1 MCVAAAIAGSAVVG
15 AAGSALSASQQRKAA
30 SRAGDAQSAAAY
42 AQMEQQQAQFD
53 KIRELLQPYVNTGTN
68 ANAALGNLLGV
79 SGNQAQQ
86 DAISALKQSP
96 LYTSQL
102 QAGENAILQ
111 NAAATGGLR
120 GGNTQMAL
128 GRFAPALLAS
138 TIQSQVQNLGGLSN
152 QGLTAAGGVSSGL
165 GNLAN
170 ANSAAL
176 GNIGQAQAGSAL
188 AAGNAF
194 GGIANSLADAGG
206 TLAGY
211 FGGAGGGATLGSGNV
226 FGGAAASPV
235 TGLNSGAQY
244 PMGGGLF

>member
-1 MCVAAAIAGSAVVG
+1 MCVAAAVVGSAVVG

-30 SRAGDAQSAAAY
+30 ARAGDAQTQAAY

-68 ANAALGNLLGV
+68 ANQALGNLLGTG
-79 SGNQAQQ
+79 GNQAQQ
-86 DAISALKQSP
+86 EAISQLQQSP

-102 QAGENAILQ
+102 RAGENAILQ
-111 NAAATGGLR
+111 NASATGGLR
-120 GGNTQMAL
+120 GGNTQAAL

-138 TIQSQVQNLGGLSN
+138 TIQNQVGNLSALSN

-188 AAGNAF
+188 AAGNANAQFANGLAGAIGTGLGAF
-194 GGIANSLADAGG
+194 GGGFGATAGNMFGGG
-206 TLAGY
+206 T
-211 FGGAGGGATLGSGNV
+211 
-226 FGGAAASPV
+226 ASPV
-235 TGLNSGAQY
+235 TGLNSGVQY
-244 PMGGGLF
+244 PTGGGLF

>member
-1 MCVAAAIAGSAVVG
+1 MCVAAAIVGAGVVG
-15 AAGSALSASQQRKAA
+15 AVGSTVAAGQQKKAA
-30 SRAGDAQSAAAY
+30 QRAGDAQTQAAY

-53 KIRELLQPYVNTGTN
+53 KIRELLQPYVNTGTG

-79 SGNQAQQ
+79 SGAAPQQQAIQ
-86 DAISALKQSP
+86 SLRESP

-111 NAAATGGLR
+111 NASATGGLR
-120 GGNTQMAL
+120 GGNTQAAL

-138 TIQSQVQNLGGLSN
+138 TIQNQVANLGGLSN

-165 GNLAN
+165 NNLAN

-188 AAGNAF
+188 AAGNANANLASGLAGAIGTGIGAF
-194 GGIANSLADAGG
+194 GG
-206 TLAGY
+206 
-211 FGGAGGGATLGSGNV
+211 FGSSPSLGSGSV
-226 FGGAAASPV
+226 FGGGTASPV
-235 TGLNSGAQY
+235 TGLNSGIQY
-244 PMGGGLF
+244 PTGGGLF